1 VITVAVLGAALGARH
16 ALEPDHLAAVSTLV
30 AERPRPRQAAAL
42 GALWGL
48 GHAAALLAVGVVLLI
63 AHAALPERA
72 VMVAEVVVA
81 IMLIGLGVRSLA
93 IAFRGGDGPAATH
106 RHGALEHH
114 HAGAARHVHLG
125 ARPLALRPLV
135 VGLVHGL
142 AGSGGLT
149 ALAVAEMATTAGA
162 LGYITAFSIG
172 SVAGMTVVSGVA
184 GLSLA
189 RMVSGRRGRLALL
202 SVSGALSVVIGVVWA
217 IASIS
222 AA

>member
-1 VITVAVLGAALGARH
+1 VIGIAVLGAALGARH

-30 AERPRPRQAAAL
+30 AERPRPRQAAML

-48 GHAAALLAVGVVLLI
+48 GHAAALLAVGAVLLL

-72 VMVAEVVVA
+72 VMSAEIAVA
-81 IMLIGLGVRSLA
+81 IMLIGLGARSLVR
-93 IAFRGGDGPAATH
+93 AFRGGDGPAATH

-114 HAGAARHVHLG
+114 HAGAPRHVHLG
-125 ARPLALRPLV
+125 DRPLALRPLV
-135 VGLVHGL
+135 IGLLHGL
-142 AGSGGLT
+142 AGSGALT

-162 LGYITAFSIG
+162 LGYIAAFAIG

-189 RMVSGRRGRLALL
+189 RMVSGRRGRTTLLAA
-202 SVSGALSVVIGVVWA
+202 SGALSVIVGVVWA
-217 IASIS
+217 ISLA
-222 AA
+222 